1 MVLYLDAAVEKAVA
15 AGTSGAV
22 QEGVELGSTDVKDA
36 FFNIPV
42 LPGDRRA
49 TCYKVFERYYA
60 SDSLV
65 FGAGPSPLIW
75 GRFAAWMG
83 RAAQGLFDFKELL
96 KELLLQIHV
105 DDPVWIVRGTPEE
118 RRRAT
123 VALLLFWQAFGFPFS
138 WGKGQKGPEVQ

>member
-1 MVLYLDAAVEKAVA
+1 MALYLVDGIEEDYSYGKVTR
-15 AGTSGAV
+15 GTEA
-22 QEGVELGSTDVKDA
+22 EWGSADVKDA
-36 FFNIPV
+36 VFNIPV
-42 LPGDRRA
+42 DPRDRRA
-49 TCYKVFERYYA
+49 TCYKVFEKCCV

-75 GRFAAWMG
+75 GRYAAWMG

-96 KELLLQIHV
+96 LQIYV

-123 VALLLFWQAFGFPFS
+123 VALLLFW
-138 WGKGQKGPEVQ
+138 